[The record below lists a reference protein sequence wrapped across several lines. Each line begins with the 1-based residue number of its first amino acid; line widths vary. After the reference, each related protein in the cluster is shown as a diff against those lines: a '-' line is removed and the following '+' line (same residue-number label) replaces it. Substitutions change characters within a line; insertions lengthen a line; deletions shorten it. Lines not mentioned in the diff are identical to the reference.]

1 MKISYLPKWHPTDG
15 TVYRQTV
22 RITPAENQAIFS
34 GQFRPGTN
42 YGNAY
47 TGARIASLICHL
59 PEYSDQ
65 LKRIIPANT
74 IVWVKS

>member
-22 RITPAENQAIFS
+22 RITPAENQAIFG
-34 GQFRPGTN
+34 GQFRTGIN

-47 TGARIASLICHL
+47 TGAHIAAAICNL
-59 PEYSDQ
+59 PEYSGQ
-65 LKRIIPANT
+65 LKRIVVANT
-74 IVWVKS
+74 IVLVTP